1 MTDNRSEIRLDRNV
15 MKTNNTDTTK
25 TGTKQIQNLQQKE
38 INLFIFINNLSK
50 SVFSRYSNH
59 RSLSRGF
66 KRFPKLS
73 SEILLKGGLPE

>member
-38 INLFIFINNLSK
+38 INLFIFLNNLSK
-50 SVFSRYSNH
+50 SVLTR
-59 RSLSRGF
+59 
-66 KRFPKLS
+66 
-73 SEILLKGGLPE
+73 